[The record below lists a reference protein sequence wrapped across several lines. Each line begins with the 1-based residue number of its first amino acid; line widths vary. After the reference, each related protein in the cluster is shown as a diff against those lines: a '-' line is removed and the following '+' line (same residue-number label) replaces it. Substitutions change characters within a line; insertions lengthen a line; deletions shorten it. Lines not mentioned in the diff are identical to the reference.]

1 MINPIA
7 RLVIESY
14 PRIRIAELS
23 PLLHQVWLGGSD
35 LVANLYESSATVRI
49 CSREEDESA
58 GSWREVSYN
67 DPAFEEKLRR
77 YLDVRLK
84 YTPEERL
91 RYLRQEEVKRYF
103 EVKRRTHKFAG
114 DAE

>member
-1 MINPIA
+1 MISPIA

-35 LVANLYESSATVRI
+35 LVANLYENSATVRLS
-49 CSREEDESA
+49 SREEDSSP

-67 DPAFEEKLRR
+67 DPAFEEKFRR
-77 YLDVRLK
+77 YLDVRLR

-91 RYLRQEEVKRYF
+91 RYLRQENVKMYF
-103 EVKRRTHKFAG
+103 ESRAKRG
-114 DAE
+114 SL

>member
-1 MINPIA
+1 MISPIA

-14 PRIRIAELS
+14 PRIRIGELS

-35 LVANLYESSATVRI
+35 LVANLYEHSATVRI
-49 CSREEDESA
+49 CSIKEDGSA
-58 GSWREVSYN
+58 GTWREVSYD

-91 RYLRQEEVKRYF
+91 RYLRREKVKMYF
-103 EVKRRTHKFAG
+103 ESRAKGVSL
-114 DAE
+114 